1 MLLIGFA
8 SPVSGQQRPGPQP
21 PIRPTP
27 LDRQGILDQINRTE
41 RDLAQQAPVDE
52 AQKELFSEAKAC
64 LGGAQQQIARNRI
77 FVASRFPGVADA
89 LARAL
94 DRLSHRDDPPPPP
107 PGQSLGRGG
116 GGHAGRGPGTRSA
129 HRHRGNRYK
138 DCARLS
144 SGQRSF
150 TNKLSHIY
158 APGDVN
164 GRSMLFH
171 SAVRQSLTAAENIV
185 HANQPVEY
193 MDWEATPTTIFTFPE
208 AASVGLTRNAVKS
221 QGLEV
226 VEAGY
231 NFAEDSRAQILDE
244 AQGELRLFFEAG
256 SLRLRGDGL

>member
-1 MLLIGFA
+1 VRLTGYRIATIRRLYRLGKAWAEAEVVMLAVGRAPVLPIGTEEIGIKTVRG
-8 SPVSGQQRPGPQP
+8 SPVV
-21 PIRPTP
+21 
-27 LDRQGILDQINRTE
+27 N
-41 RDLAQQAPVDE
+41 A
-52 AQKELFSEAKAC
+52 
-64 LGGAQQQIARNRI
+64 
-77 FVASRFPGVADA
+77 A
-89 LARAL
+89 LQT
-94 DRLSHRDDPPPPP
+94 SYP
-107 PGQSLGRGG
+107 
-116 GGHAGRGPGTRSA
+116 
-129 HRHRGNRYK
+129 
-138 DCARLS
+138 
-144 SGQRSF
+144 
-150 TNKLSHIY
+150 HIY

-171 SAVRQSLTAAENIV
+171 SAVRQSLIAAENIL

-193 MDWEATPTTIFTFPE
+193 MDWDATPTTIFTFPE